1 MRSEISST
9 LVHLMISKVLCGPGH
24 LDILLQSGYSVLKVT
39 DSRDDV
45 IYLAIY
51 GGDIVFYQAHSLLQS
66 GIGR

>member
-9 LVHLMISKVLCGPGH
+9 LVHLMISKVLCGH

-45 IYLAIY
+45 IYLAVY